1 MNNTIDIC
9 KELHQNFVDFA
20 YEANSQRAFPDA
32 RDGLKPGQRA
42 CLWEMYNRGYTSN
55 KPHVK
60 SAKIS
65 GGVIANWWPH
75 GDVAIYET
83 FARMSQPWI
92 NNIPEVNWHGANGN
106 IVIGNEPASARYT
119 EARLDKA
126 TEEGMFGGIKKK
138 NVPMILNFSEDEE
151 WPEVLPAIMPRLL
164 INGSQ
169 GIGVTIS
176 NTWLPM
182 NLIEVTDSLINYA
195 KTGEIDY
202 SKALIDF
209 PSGGIIINAKEIPT
223 IHQTGKG
230 KVIVR
235 AKAEIKQ
242 NSILI
247 TELPYQVFVE
257 PLMEEIKKLIQEE
270 NLDDIKEVYNKTDK
284 KRLLIEIECK
294 NNPEVVLRK
303 LYAKTSL
310 QKNFNANQFALVG
323 KTPQLLTLKSYY
335 NIYLEHNEKC
345 IQKEYEFDLEKAKN
359 RLNILNGLLIAL
371 EDIDNVI
378 QLIKK
383 SESSEK
389 AKNALKEKYSL
400 NEDQAKAIVDMKL
413 GKIANLEKIELQ
425 TEQKELMKTVE
436 EITNILSNK
445 EKILEI
451 LINRLTAFTKKYGKE
466 RKTQLE
472 NISLPSSKE
481 EKEIEAVTPEDV
493 VVILSQTGEIKKIA
507 KASFR
512 TQRKGGKGIKSED
525 DAVLDTIATNTI
537 DTLLIF
543 TNTGKMYRLLVDNIP
558 TGTNVSKGVRIG
570 TLINLEPNEKVV
582 AITSLERKNN
592 KKYVVFI
599 TKKGLFK
606 KTLLEEYTKT
616 KRTTGI
622 AAINIKDGDSIANI
636 ELMDEEDM
644 IIITKKGMSIHFET
658 KGIAAIGRV
667 TAGVKGINL
676 ADDDEVLVGLPI
688 RNEKDTVAVFTALGC
703 AKKTELPEFPLQGR
717 GGKGVVIYKSNPGTG
732 EVIGATMIN
741 EEDNVL
747 LVGKTSIC
755 IASTDIPLLGRPA
768 TGNIMIKNG
777 NLTSVVK
784 L

>member
-42 CLWEMYNRGYTSN
+42 CLWEMYSKGYTSN

-126 TEEGMFGGIKKK
+126 TEEGMFQGIKKK

-182 NLIEVTDSLINYA
+182 NLTEITTSLTNYIM
-195 KTGEIDY
+195 TGKIDY
-202 SKALIDF
+202 SNALIDF
-209 PSGGIIINAKEIPT
+209 PSGGTIINSKDIST

-235 AKAEIKQ
+235 AKAEIKK

-270 NLDDIKEVYNKTDK
+270 ELDDIKEIYNKTDK

-294 NNPEVVLRK
+294 NNPESTLKK
-303 LYAKTSL
+303 LYAKTNL

-323 KTPQLLTLKSYY
+323 KTPQLLTLKNYY
-335 NIYLEHNEKC
+335 NIYIEHNEKC
-345 IQKEYEFDLEKAKN
+345 IQKEYEFDLEKAKD
-359 RLNILNGLLIAL
+359 RLNIVNGLLIAL

-400 NEDQAKAIVDMKL
+400 NEEQAKAIVNMKL
-413 GKIANLEKIELQ
+413 GKIANLEKIELRK
-425 TEQKELMKTVE
+425 EQEELENEVKK
-436 EITNILSNK
+436 IINILSNR
-445 EKILEI
+445 EEI
-451 LINRLTAFTKKYGKE
+451 VKVLINRLTSFTKKYGKP

-472 NISLPSSKE
+472 NISLPTSKD
-481 EKEIEAVTPEDV
+481 EKEIEVVTPEDV
-493 VVILSQTGEIKKIA
+493 VVVLSQNGEIKRVA
-507 KASFR
+507 KSKFKVQKR
-512 TQRKGGKGIKSED
+512 NTKGAKNLS
-525 DAVLDTIATNTI
+525 DAIFDAISTNTI
-537 DTLLIF
+537 DNLMLF
-543 TNTGKMYRLLVDNIP
+543 TNKGRMFRLLVDNIP
-558 TGTNVSKGVRIG
+558 EETNASKGININ
-570 TLINLEPNEKVV
+570 TLLKLEPQEEVI
-582 AITSLERKNN
+582 AINSFERQSTL
-592 KKYVVFI
+592 KYVIFI
-599 TKKGLFK
+599 TKKGQFK
-606 KTLLEEYTKT
+606 KTSIEEYKSV
-616 KRTTGI
+616 KKTTGI
-622 AAINIKDGDSIANI
+622 IAIKLNEGDSIANVAFAN
-636 ELMDEEDM
+636 EEDFL
-644 IIITKKGMSIHFET
+644 IITKTGLSIRFET
-658 KGIAAIGRV
+658 KDIAAIGRN
-667 TAGVKGINL
+667 TTGVKSIKLGDN
-676 ADDDEVLVGLPI
+676 DEVLIGMPI
-688 RNEKDTVAVFTALGC
+688 VNEKDQVAIFATNGIG
-703 AKKTELPEFPLQGR
+703 KKVSMEEFPLQGR
-717 GGKGVVIYKSNPGTG
+717 AGKGVKCS
-732 EVIGATMIN
+732 ESELSGACMV
-741 EEDNVL
+741 EEDSQILIIGNKNNL
-747 LVGKTSIC
+747 C
-755 IASTDIPLLGRPA
+755 ISASELPLLKRSSG
-768 TGNIMIKNG
+768 GNIIIKN
-777 NLTSVVK
+777 NNIKNITRL
-784 L
+784 